1 MGNRRIY
8 DCLETENEDCF
19 LFYSEQTA
27 KVTCVQK
34 VFKRERFTAQQRSAP
49 FKKTNCRAPKVV
61 AKNMVLQ
68 GLY

>member
-1 MGNRRIY
+1 MGKRRIY
-8 DCLETENEDCF
+8 DCLESENEDRF
-19 LFYSEQTA
+19 LFYSDKTA

-34 VFKRERFTAQQRSAP
+34 VLKRERFTAQRSAP